1 MPNDPL
7 EAYQSVERSTL
18 DGRELEAS
26 LLMRAALYIAE
37 VQQHWNT
44 PDRDAMLDEALHY
57 NQRLWTLF
65 QAELLAEDNP
75 MPIEIKQNL
84 LSLSA
89 FIDKRTIETLS
100 YPEVDKLNILI
111 DINRNLAA
119 GLRKDTD

>member
-7 EAYQSVERSTL
+7 EAYQSVERNTL
-18 DGRELEAS
+18 EGRELEAS

-44 PDRDAMLDEALHY
+44 PDRDTMLDEALHY

-65 QAELLAEDNP
+65 QAELLAADNP
-75 MPIEIKQNL
+75 MPLDIKNNL